1 MLDDLLSQPQAYG
14 VPALCWGLAWALE
27 RLRGQREG
35 HLQRSLE
42 RFSER
47 RALKFGS
54 YYLLRKLHETEAG
67 WVFEAWSCQEVD
79 AARPSEARGLEGFTL
94 SARTTAGLADW
105 ARRHS
110 SLVRLRIFRPA
121 AWPAAW
127 HAIRSEVSLCSQLKN
142 PGLPLLAWG
151 EHQGLG
157 YVACPQPEVSG
168 PFCLHLRHSPW
179 KIAPPLW
186 FGVLRPIWRTLQEA
200 QQAGMTCQHFSRE
213 SIVWLV
219 KDHRLIVSFDFGLP
233 AHGHPQGREATLQQK
248 LSSLAQDTLQIAS
261 PAVTEV
267 LQAMAQPVSAYPD
280 LRSAQDALLEACALM
295 PEQKAFARYQTTGV
309 WPGAR

>member
-14 VPALCWGLAWALE
+14 VPALCWGLAWTLE
-27 RLRGQREG
+27 RLRGRREG
-35 HLQRSLE
+35 LLQRSLE

-94 SARTTAGLADW
+94 SARTTAGLAEW

-121 AWPAAW
+121 AWQ
-127 HAIRSEVSLCSQLKN
+127 AIRSEVALCSQLEN

-151 EHQGLG
+151 ERQGLG
-157 YVACPQPEVSG
+157 YVASPQPELAG
-168 PFCLHLRHSPW
+168 PFCLHLRQSPW

-186 FGVLRPIWRTLQEA
+186 FGVLRPIWRTLQAA
-200 QQAGMTCQHFSRE
+200 QQAAMTCQHFSRE
-213 SIVWLV
+213 NIVWLV
-219 KDHRLIVSFDFGLP
+219 KDTRLTVSFDFGLP
-233 AHGHPQGREATLQQK
+233 AQGHPEGREATLQQK
-248 LSSLAQDTLQIAS
+248 LSALAQDTLQIAS

-267 LQAMAQPVSAYPD
+267 LKAMARPVSPYPD
-280 LRSAQDALLEACALM
+280 LRSAQQALLEACDLT
-295 PEQKAFARYQTTGV
+295 PQQKAFALYQTTSV
-309 WPGAR
+309 RPGEM